1 MGKELHFKRN
11 NAVYIRIFVLSIIG
25 SATMV
30 LYYMLEM
37 GTASF
42 LWLMVLSFLT
52 VIFLMMLFFSSKKLI
67 KRSPAFSLT
76 DNGLVDDISLAQIGI
91 IPWKNIK
98 AVKYEDYLNQK
109 HIMIEVKDSLEIIE
123 RLPFFKRKMVN
134 QQFIDTGAVIVVSPK
149 MIKGKPEDLVTK
161 IKRRARV

>member
-42 LWLMVLSFLT
+42 LWLMILSFLT
-52 VIFLMMLFFSSKKLI
+52 VLFLMMLFFSSKKLI

-98 AVKYEDYLNQK
+98 SVKYEDYLNQK
-109 HIMIEVKDSLEIIE
+109 HIMIEVKDSPKIIE
-123 RLPFFKRKMVN
+123 SLPFFKRKMVN
-134 QQFIDTGAVIVVSPK
+134 QQFIDTGAVIVVSQK
-149 MIKGKPEDLVTK
+149 MIKGKPEELVTK